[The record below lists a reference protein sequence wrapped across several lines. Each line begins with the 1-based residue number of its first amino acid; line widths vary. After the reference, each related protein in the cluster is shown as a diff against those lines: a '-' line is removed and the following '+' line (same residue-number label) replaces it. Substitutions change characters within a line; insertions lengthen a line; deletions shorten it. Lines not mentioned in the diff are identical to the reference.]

1 MKNTNKNQK
10 SVKININEIY
20 NKMHY
25 QLKER
30 AFWQQKQKDLWAL
43 ISSTNENHHKEMI
56 QIDKKIGQTTHE
68 LNKLINE
75 LCQYKKT
82 DKAMNLAY
90 SYILSEMERIKKIIK
105 SKNKLISDVEN
116 GITGLIDDT
125 GYCHVNTSG
134 LRTYV
139 KQKKECYN
147 KLNQWK
153 IHVEKYLNK

>member
-90 SYILSEMERIKKIIK
+90 SYILSEMQRIKKIIK
-105 SKNKLISDVEN
+105 SNNITISLVED
-116 GITGLIDDT
+116 GQSSLIDSR
-125 GYCHVNTSG
+125 GYYSVNTSS

>member
-1 MKNTNKNQK
+1 MKKTNKNQK

-82 DKAMNLAY
+82 DKA
-90 SYILSEMERIKKIIK
+90 
-105 SKNKLISDVEN
+105 
-116 GITGLIDDT
+116 
-125 GYCHVNTSG
+125 
-134 LRTYV
+134 
-139 KQKKECYN
+139 
-147 KLNQWK
+147 
-153 IHVEKYLNK
+153 